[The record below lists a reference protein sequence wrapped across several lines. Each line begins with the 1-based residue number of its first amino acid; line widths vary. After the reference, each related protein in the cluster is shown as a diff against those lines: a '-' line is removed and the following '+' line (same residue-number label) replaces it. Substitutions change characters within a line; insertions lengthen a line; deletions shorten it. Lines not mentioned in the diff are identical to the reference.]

1 MKYKIEVKPFIKKD
15 GINYKII
22 QITDITLHTSEKT
35 PTVLAGKKIQ
45 KAFKNNIP
53 GRIYATIENGTISK
67 NRNLTLDLLKN
78 DPDFIRMIQEEES
91 KGYKVLIALPNE
103 GIPLLAGS
111 DTVEFIN
118 SKNGRR
124 IIRGLAKETDKQ

>member
-1 MKYKIEVKPFIKKD
+1 MNYKLKLQPAVVKK
-15 GINYKII
+15 GVMYKII

-45 KAFKNNIP
+45 KAFKNNTP
-53 GRIYATIENGTISK
+53 GRIYAPIENSSISNNK
-67 NRNLTLDLLKN
+67 AINLDLLKN
-78 DPDFIRMIQEEES
+78 DPDFVRMLQEEES

-124 IIRGLAKETDKQ
+124 VIRGLAKETNKE